1 MILKNQHYFKKENT
15 NMKNMKVYN
24 SGYLRIKKHT
34 RVRALTLINSKSMKG
49 CTKQHFEFVNKND
62 K

>member
-1 MILKNQHYFKKENT
+1 
-15 NMKNMKVYN
+15 MKNMKVYN
-24 SGYLRIKKHT
+24 SVYLRIKKHT
-34 RVRALTLINSKSMKG
+34 HVCAHTLINSKLMKG